1 MCLCIFQATHLN
13 GQSTLKVS
21 PGPLSEA
28 EFVREVKS
36 SYGTTNPSYLLPQ
49 YVTGLLLS
57 RNVEVEFT
65 TSDASTSAHA
75 VRVASSA
82 SVSGGIGPWRASF
95 SYSGGR
101 SRRTMNFA
109 STSTGLRVTIPGA
122 QVIGYYTQVVPRF
135 PKDN

>member
-1 MCLCIFQATHLN
+1 MN
-13 GQSTLKVS
+13 GRSTLKVS
-21 PGPLSEA
+21 PGPMSEA
-28 EFVREVKS
+28 EFVREVTS

-65 TSDASTSAHA
+65 TSDASTSTHA

-82 SVSGGIGPWRASF
+82 SVSGGIGPWRASV
-95 SYSGGR
+95 SYSGGH

-109 STSTGLRVTIPGA
+109 STATGLRVTIPGA
-122 QVIGYYTQVVPRF
+122 QVIGYYTQVVPHF
-135 PKDN
+135 PKGN

>member
-1 MCLCIFQATHLN
+1 MN

-65 TSDASTSAHA
+65 TSDASTSTHA

-101 SRRTMNFA
+101 SHRTMNFA

>member
-1 MCLCIFQATHLN
+1 MN
-13 GQSTLKVS
+13 GQSTLKIS

-49 YVTGLLLS
+49 YVSGLLLS

-65 TSDASTSAHA
+65 TSDASTSTHA

-82 SVSGGIGPWRASF
+82 SASGGIGPWRASV

-101 SRRTMNFA
+101 SHRTMNFA
-109 STSTGLRVTIPGA
+109 STATGLRVTIPGA
-122 QVIGYYTQVVPRF
+122 QVIGYYTQVVPHF
-135 PKDN
+135 PKNN